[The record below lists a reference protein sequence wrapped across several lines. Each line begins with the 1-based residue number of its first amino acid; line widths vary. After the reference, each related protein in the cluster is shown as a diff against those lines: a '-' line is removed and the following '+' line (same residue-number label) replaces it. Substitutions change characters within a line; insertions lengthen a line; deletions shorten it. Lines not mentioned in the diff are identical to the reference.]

1 MNFWQQISSTFDR
14 EPGTA
19 LAILAAAA
27 AVMGLLVLY
36 LLGSVVMLR
45 RRYSFLLR
53 HEDTQDLGVVF
64 AGLQRQVET
73 MQEDLRQLREE
84 AEALR
89 RQAERCIQKVGL
101 VRFDAFEDVGGEQ
114 SYALALLDAKD
125 NGVVLTS
132 LYSRSDSRTYAKGL
146 RSGRSGYNLSDEE
159 LRAIREAG
167 SQAEPRAAAGE
178 ETAI

>member
-1 MNFWQQISSTFDR
+1 MNFWQQISSTLDR
-14 EPGTA
+14 QPGAA
-19 LAILAAAA
+19 LAILAVAA
-27 AVMGLLVLY
+27 GLMALLLLY

-64 AGLQRQVET
+64 AALQRKVEA
-73 MQEDLRQLREE
+73 MEEDLKQLRDDV
-84 AEALR
+84 AALR
-89 RQAERCIQKVGL
+89 KQADRCIQRVGL

-114 SYALALLDAKD
+114 SYALALLDAHD
-125 NGVVLTS
+125 NGVVLSS

-146 RSGRSGYNLSDEE
+146 RAGRGTHNLSDEE

-167 SQAEPRAAAGE
+167 ASGEPQRARE
-178 ETAI
+178 EHSI